1 VLLDLVMPGME
12 GTEAIRGIRA
22 ASPSTRVLVLT
33 TFSDDEKVLRSVRAG
48 AAGYLLK
55 DVRPADLVEAV
66 RRVHRGDA
74 VLHPSLAGMLM
85 REVARSPRC
94 HAVDS
99 LSERELEVL
108 RLLATGASNQA
119 IAAEL
124 VLSSKTVKTH
134 VSSILAK
141 LEVTD
146 RTQAALFAVREG
158 LAP

>member
-1 VLLDLVMPGME
+1 VTPVAPV
-12 GTEAIRGIRA
+12 A
-22 ASPSTRVLVLT
+22 PVLVADDHPVVRQGLR
-33 TFSDDEKVLRSVRAG
+33 TFLGLQDD
-48 AAGYLLK
+48 
-55 DVRPADLVEAV
+55 VEIV
-66 RRVHRGDA
+66 
-74 VLHPSLAGMLM
+74 
-85 REVARSPRC
+85 
-94 HAVDS
+94 
-99 LSERELEVL
+99 EVL